1 MWTRKELK
9 QQGNAAF
16 KNNYWRCVI
25 VALILSIIA
34 GGSAGITWK
43 GGGFKGF
50 NSSSFSKPKADI
62 NLNGKDYDIDDLDD
76 LGDEIEDALEDDLDY
91 DFDEDD
97 FGDMMEEGFKDAF
110 SGISAAAI
118 VVGVIIFLIIFL
130 IVFAIVFALTIFIF
144 NPLTVG
150 GTRFFVKN
158 LQEKA
163 TVSHLGYSFDNNY
176 KNIVLTMFL
185 RDLYIFL
192 WSLLLIIPGI
202 VKAYEYRMIP
212 YLLTDDPTLTRE
224 QAFQI
229 SKKMMDG
236 HKWNAFVLDLSFI
249 GWHILGAMTFG
260 ILEIFYVAPYQYS
273 TNAALYR
280 KLLWLSQPGG
290 GYDPNNY
297 YGQPQP
303 GYGAPNGYYTQPG
316 APYGQNPQPGAY
328 AQPMQPA
335 PMPEEQKVYWG
346 QPDFNQPEYTKYDN
360 VQSAPV
366 VNKAPEVQINN
377 NVQDVPADPAQNI
390 QTADTQSTVQDT
402 EQNNQPADNQD
413 TSDGNGQQ

>member
-50 NSSSFSKPKADI
+50 NGPSFSKPKADFD
-62 NLNGKDYDIDDLDD
+62 LNGKEYDLDDLDD
-76 LGDEIEDALEDDLDY
+76 AIEDALENDPDFDFDLD
-91 DFDEDD
+91 DDD
-97 FGDMMEEGFKDAF
+97 FEDKLKDDFEDAF
-110 SGISAAAI
+110 SGITAAAV
-118 VVGVIIFLIIFL
+118 VVGIIIFLIIFL

-176 KNIVLTMFL
+176 KNIVFTMFL
-185 RDLYIFL
+185 RDLYTFL
-192 WSLLLIIPGI
+192 WSLLFIIPGI

-212 YLLTDDPTLTRE
+212 YLLTDDPTLTRQ

-260 ILEIFYVAPYQYS
+260 ILEVFYVAPYQFS

-290 GYDPNNY
+290 GYDPNSY

-303 GYGAPNGYYTQPG
+303 GYGAPNGYYAQPG
-316 APYGQNPQPGAY
+316 AAYGQNVQPGAY
-328 AQPMQPA
+328 AQPVQHA

-360 VQSAPV
+360 VQSAPAV
-366 VNKAPEVQINN
+366 DNKGENN
-377 NVQDVPADPAQNI
+377 E
-390 QTADTQSTVQDT
+390 S
-402 EQNNQPADNQD
+402 
-413 TSDGNGQQ
+413 